1 MEELFRKMGSVYPI
15 LEKEEPPDGKPEPG
29 GQEEE
34 EEEPGNEEHDEWEQ
48 WQESWMQGFVESDSW
63 REEEKYLE
71 EACHEVQ
78 RETWPAKPPRETR
91 SARTRP
97 RNLTEAREEFER
109 DQAAGRK
116 ALQAATEKY
125 RTRMKGKKG
134 VQFPEMPHETRGRQ
148 WETRP
153 TSPQTSTYDLPPFR
167 VHHGRMHHEFIT
179 DDESDK
185 DHYDPEKMLKNQ
197 FLYTRMQHKKENL
210 PYKHTSIPDNAY
222 KCLTK
227 VAEGVKDM
235 EDKTK
240 EIERR
245 RAMTCMNNQ
254 CYQSPKSS
262 KGYKGYECYDG
273 ESEPEK
279 HDTPIRHGNRSQSV
293 PLAKKKSKKP
303 PECLLAS
310 HLPGLFRNDCIL
322 DKEMKEKYHRSFK
335 HDCED
340 TENTSGDTSEEE
352 PDGPERWVRAA
363 KDLGVNQTKH
373 CEECYTYSTRIE
385 FTPVHEN
392 LREFL
397 YLIRHAEVL
406 VDLERMTRKRDEA
419 TSKKQQKKLDKQIRK
434 KRAKY
439 SATHILNQI
448 LKEERA
454 RTDKE
459 RIRQEG
465 KIKKQSRQMPNPTTN
480 TDSDRDR
487 EAREEQLNQD
497 FREEQLDWVHA
508 YTKYAEYDEPDSREK
523 DRQEDRYLKDAS
535 GKLVETFVKWRL
547 SEIAEIRSAEDIV
560 TISSDS
566 EFSGDSDC
574 DQEAYKKITGSTE
587 GYKCKCREGHESKKD
602 TIECLAKKD
611 YEAETTIWAEAI
623 NELGNALKR
632 EEVPTKTLARLANDI
647 RVEALVMG
655 IRKDSPPEPK
665 FTGGALRPKN
675 QECHQGDLYEEA
687 KCQARQEKPPTHT
700 YVYNGP
706 ADSWLKYFAS
716 PSDVLTYILGKI
728 SQTAERT
735 AIRSKIDSM
744 VALSKCFQEITHR
757 EEVARKGY
765 AVGKNLRQYDGGKRI
780 EKKARKLIVQWANER
795 ARYERVQRDIINM
808 AEEEPPRKPGP
819 TTKCDGCQKVPDS
832 KLRQCGRCRH
842 ALYCTIKC
850 QRRQWPNHKEKCE
863 YWVLLRQ
870 ARGET

>member
-78 RETWPAKPPRETR
+78 RETWPAKPPKETR

-109 DQAAGRK
+109 DQAAGGK

-167 VHHGRMHHEFIT
+167 VHHGRIHHEFIT

-185 DHYDPEKMLKNQ
+185 DHYDPEKMLKQQ

-262 KGYKGYECYDG
+262 KGYK
-273 ESEPEK
+273 
-279 HDTPIRHGNRSQSV
+279 DTPIRHGNRSQSV

-310 HLPGLFRNDCIL
+310 HLPMLFRNYCIL

-465 KIKKQSRQMPNPTTN
+465 KLKKQRRQMPKPTTN
-480 TDSDRDR
+480 PDSDRDR

-497 FREEQLDWVHA
+497 FREEQLDWVNA
-508 YTKYAEYDEPDSREK
+508 YTKYAEYDEPESREK

-687 KCQARQEKPPTHT
+687 KCQARQEGPPTHT

-795 ARYERVQRDIINM
+795 ARYERVQRNIINM

-832 KLRQCGRCRH
+832 KLRQCGRCHH

-850 QRRQWPNHKEKCE
+850 QRRQWPNHKENCE

>member
-78 RETWPAKPPRETR
+78 RETWPAKPPKETR

-109 DQAAGRK
+109 DQAAGGK

-134 VQFPEMPHETRGRQ
+134 VQFPEMPHKTRGRQ

-167 VHHGRMHHEFIT
+167 VHHGRIHHEFIT

-185 DHYDPEKMLKNQ
+185 DHYDPEKMLKQQ

-245 RAMTCMNNQ
+245 RAMTCINQ
-254 CYQSPKSS
+254 CYQPPKSS

-310 HLPGLFRNDCIL
+310 HLPMLFRNDCIL

-406 VDLERMTRKRDEA
+406 VDLERMTREKNEAPSKRQ
-419 TSKKQQKKLDKQIRK
+419 KKKLDKQIRK

-439 SATHILNQI
+439 SATYILNQI
-448 LKEERA
+448 LFEEKT
-454 RTDKE
+454 RTEKE
-459 RIRQEG
+459 RIRQAG
-465 KIKKQSRQMPNPTTN
+465 KVKKQTRKKPELIP
-480 TDSDRDR
+480 
-487 EAREEQLNQD
+487 EADPDREEQLN
-497 FREEQLDWVHA
+497 WA
-508 YTKYAEYDEPDSREK
+508 YSYTQYKDEGEEPDSQEK
-523 DRQEDRYLKDAS
+523 DREEDMKFKEAS
-535 GKLVETFVKWRL
+535 GKLVENFVKWRL
-547 SEIAEIRSAEDIV
+547 SDIAEKRSAEDIV
-560 TISSDS
+560 TISSDTEAS
-566 EFSGDSDC
+566 EDSDG
-574 DQEAYKKITGSTE
+574 DWEEYKRTTGSGE
-587 GYKCKCREGHESKKD
+587 GFKCKCKKGHETKED
-602 TIECLAKKD
+602 TIECITKKD
-611 YEAETTIWAEAI
+611 YEVETETWGEAV
-623 NELGNALKR
+623 NELSRAIKR
-632 EEVPTKTLARLANDI
+632 DEGSIKDLANDI

-655 IRKDSPPEPK
+655 IRKDNPFEPR
-665 FTGGALRPKN
+665 FTGGKLRPKS
-675 QECHQGDLYEEA
+675 QECHQGNLYREA
-687 KCQARQEKPPTHT
+687 KRQARQEGPPTHT
-700 YVYNGP
+700 FVYNSST
-706 ADSWLKYFAS
+706 DLFIKYFVS
-716 PSDVLTYILGKI
+716 PKDVLTYMLGKI
-728 SQTAERT
+728 SQKAERK
-735 AIRSKIDSM
+735 AIRSKIESM
-744 VALSKCFQEITHR
+744 ITLSKCFQEITHR
-757 EEVARKGY
+757 EESARKGY
-765 AVGKNLRQYDGGKRI
+765 AMGKNLAWYDGGRRI
-780 EKKARKLIVQWANER
+780 EKKAQKIITKWNNER
-795 ARYERVQRDIINM
+795 TRFARVQRSIRNGTKDQ
-808 AEEEPPRKPGP
+808 PRKPGP
-819 TTKCDGCQKVPDS
+819 NTKCDGCQKVPDS
-832 KLRQCGRCRH
+832 TLRRCSRCRQ
-842 ALYCTIKC
+842 AFYCTIEC
-850 QRRQWPNHKEKCE
+850 QKKLWPNHKEECE
-863 YWVLLRQ
+863 YWIMLRR
-870 ARGET
+870 ARKGAN

>member
-34 EEEPGNEEHDEWEQ
+34 EEEPEDEEHDEWEM
-48 WQESWMQGFVESDSW
+48 WRESWRESWKNSW
-63 REEEKYLE
+63 KEEEKYLE
-71 EACHEVQ
+71 EACQEVQ
-78 RETWPAKPPRETR
+78 RDTR
-91 SARTRP
+91 PARTRP
-97 RNLTEAREEFER
+97 RNFTEAREEFER

-116 ALQAATEKY
+116 ALQAATKKY

-134 VQFPEMPHETRGRQ
+134 VQFSEMPHETRGRQ

-167 VHHGRMHHEFIT
+167 VHHGRIHHEFIT

-185 DHYDPEKMLKNQ
+185 DHYDPEKMLKQQ
-197 FLYTRMQHKKENL
+197 FLYTRMQHERENL

-245 RAMTCMNNQ
+245 RAMTCINQ
-254 CYQSPKSS
+254 CYQPPTSS
-262 KGYKGYECYDG
+262 KGYKGYEWYDG
-273 ESEPEK
+273 EPEPEPEPEK

-406 VDLERMTRKRDEA
+406 VDLERMTRKRNEA
-419 TSKKQQKKLDKQIRK
+419 PSKRQKKKLDKQIKK

-439 SATHILNQI
+439 SATYILNQI
-448 LKEERA
+448 LIEEKT
-454 RTDKE
+454 RTEKE
-459 RIRQEG
+459 RIRQAG
-465 KIKKQSRQMPNPTTN
+465 KVKKQTRKEPELIP
-480 TDSDRDR
+480 
-487 EAREEQLNQD
+487 EADPDREEQLNWAYSYTQYQD
-497 FREEQLDWVHA
+497 EGE
-508 YTKYAEYDEPDSREK
+508 EPDSQEK
-523 DRQEDRYLKDAS
+523 DREEDMKFKEAS
-535 GKLVETFVKWRL
+535 GKLVENFVKWRL
-547 SEIAEIRSAEDIV
+547 SDIAEKRSAEDIV
-560 TISSDS
+560 TISSDTEAS
-566 EFSGDSDC
+566 EDSDC
-574 DQEAYKKITGSTE
+574 DWEEYKRTTGSGE
-587 GYKCKCREGHESKKD
+587 GFKCKCKKGHETKGD
-602 TIECLAKKD
+602 TIECITKKD
-611 YEAETTIWAEAI
+611 YEVETETWAEAV
-623 NELGNALKR
+623 NELSRAIKR
-632 EEVPTKTLARLANDI
+632 DEGSIKDLANDI

-655 IRKDSPPEPK
+655 IRKDNPFEPR
-665 FTGGALRPKN
+665 FTGGELRPKS
-675 QECHQGDLYEEA
+675 QECHQGNLYREA
-687 KCQARQEKPPTHT
+687 KRQARQEGPPTHT
-700 YVYNGP
+700 FVYNSST
-706 ADSWLKYFAS
+706 DLFIKYFVS
-716 PSDVLTYILGKI
+716 PKDVLTYMLGKI
-728 SQTAERT
+728 SQKAERK
-735 AIRSKIDSM
+735 AIRSKIESM
-744 VALSKCFQEITHR
+744 ITLSKCFQEITHR
-757 EEVARKGY
+757 EESARKGY
-765 AVGKNLRQYDGGKRI
+765 AMGKNLAWYDGGRRI
-780 EKKARKLIVQWANER
+780 EKKAQKIITKWNNER
-795 ARYERVQRDIINM
+795 TRFARVQRSIRNGTKDQ
-808 AEEEPPRKPGP
+808 PRKPGP
-819 TTKCDGCQKVPDS
+819 NTKCDGCQKVPDS
-832 KLRQCGRCRH
+832 TLRRCSRCRQ
-842 ALYCTIKC
+842 AFYCTIEC
-850 QRRQWPNHKEKCE
+850 QRKLWPNHKEECE
-863 YWVLLRQ
+863 YWIMLRR
-870 ARGET
+870 ARRGAN